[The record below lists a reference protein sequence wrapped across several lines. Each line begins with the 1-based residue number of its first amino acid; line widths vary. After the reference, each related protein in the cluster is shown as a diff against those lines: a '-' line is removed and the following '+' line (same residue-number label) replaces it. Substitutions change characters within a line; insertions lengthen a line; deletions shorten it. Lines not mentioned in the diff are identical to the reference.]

1 MAQYTQF
8 SGAPTPTSGGGQW
21 KIAKKSSTGVVF
33 VDYRDVDMLQRL
45 LTPNG
50 KVQARKRTGLCAR
63 EQRLAA
69 QAVKRSRYMALL
81 PYTSATL

>member
-1 MAQYTQF
+1 MAQFTQF
-8 SGAPTPTSGGGQW
+8 SSPPNSGSHL
-21 KIAKKSSTGVVF
+21 KLAKKSSTGVIF
-33 VDYRDVDMLQRL
+33 VDYRDVDTLQRL

-50 KVQARKRTGLCAR
+50 KVQARKRTGLSAR

-81 PYTSATL
+81 PFTSATL

>member
-1 MAQYTQF
+1 MAQFTQF
-8 SGAPTPTSGGGQW
+8 NGPPALSGGQL
-21 KIAKKSSTGVVF
+21 KLAKRSSTGVVF
-33 VDYRDVDMLQRL
+33 VDYRNVEALQRL

-50 KVQARKRTGLCAR
+50 KIQARKRTGLSAR

-69 QAVKRSRYMALL
+69 QAVKRCRYMALI

>member
-1 MAQYTQF
+1 MAHFTQF
-8 SGAPTPTSGGGQW
+8 SGPSGQSGQL
-21 KIAKKSSTGVVF
+21 KLAKNSSTGEIY
-33 VDYRDVDMLQRL
+33 VDYRNVEALQRL

-50 KVQARKRTGLCAR
+50 KIQARKRTGLSAR

-69 QAVKRSRYMALL
+69 QAVKRSRFMALI

>member
-1 MAQYTQF
+1 MAEFSQF
-8 SGAPTPTSGGGQW
+8 GPAPTSSL
-21 KIAKKSSTGVVF
+21 KLAKRSSTGIIH
-33 VDYRDVDMLQRL
+33 VDYRDADALSRL

-50 KVQARKRTGLCAR
+50 KVQGRKRTGLSAR

-69 QAVKRSRYMALL
+69 QAVKRARYMAIL